1 MSEHINF
8 NKELIYK
15 KESTLK
21 KNEVLAEMAELLR
34 KNGFVKDTYGEALIK
49 REEEYPT
56 GLETGE
62 INVAIPHVDVKHV
75 NEAAIAVG
83 ILKNPIDFNK
93 MEEPENSTAVRII
106 IMLALDSPQGHIDM
120 LGKIIEMIKNRE
132 TLNQLVK
139 EDNKEE
145 IYKIISKHL
154 L

>member
-106 IMLALDSPQGHIDM
+106 IMLALDSPHGNIDM

>member
-106 IMLALDSPQGHIDM
+106 IMLALDSPHRHIDM

>member
-49 REEEYPT
+49 RDGEYPT

-62 INVAIPHVDVKHV
+62 INVAITHVDVKHV

-106 IMLALDSPQGHIDM
+106 IMLS
-120 LGKIIEMIKNRE
+120 
-132 TLNQLVK
+132 
-139 EDNKEE
+139 
-145 IYKIISKHL
+145 
-154 L
+154 

>member
-62 INVAIPHVDVKHV
+62 IN
-75 NEAAIAVG
+75 AAIAVG

-106 IMLALDSPQGHIDM
+106 IMLALDSPHGHIDM